1 MKIINFTKKLFAAVP
16 LLFFFAGAAL
26 AIAVP
31 IASSGPELLV
41 YVNRSGQKKPVSTK
55 AEWQIKRQQILER
68 MQQVMGKLPGRK
80 GLPAMDIQITDSLKE
95 DGFTRYTINFTVAEN
110 EILPADLYIPHQSG
124 KPKRLPAMLAL
135 HGTSALG
142 KRSIGG
148 ESPLANRAYAKELA
162 MRGYVVIAP
171 DYPSFGDLKDYDFE
185 KDRYES
191 GSMKAIFN
199 HMRCVDLLQARKDVD
214 PERIGVIGHSL
225 GGHNAIFA
233 GAFDTRIKV
242 VVSSCGW
249 TLFGNYN
256 AGNEVSQK
264 HGGRLGPWAQMR
276 YMPLVRDKYQLDAAQ
291 MPFDFDEAIASL
303 APRPFFSNSPKSD
316 ANFDV
321 KGVKEG
327 ILNVTKV
334 YKFLNAD
341 DKLQVDYP
349 DAGHDFPP
357 EVRLNAYAFIDKE
370 LNHTSIHKKLLF

>member
-1 MKIINFTKKLFAAVP
+1 MEIINFTKKLFAAVP
-16 LLFFFAGAAL
+16 LLIFFAGSTL

-31 IASSGPELLV
+31 VASGGPELLV
-41 YVNRSGQKKPVSTK
+41 YVNKTGQKKPVSTK
-55 AEWQIKRQQILER
+55 AEWQIKRQQILDR
-68 MQQVMGKLPGRK
+68 MQQVMGKLPERK
-80 GLPAMDIQITDSLKE
+80 GLPAMDIHITDSLKE
-95 DGFTRYTINFTVAEN
+95 EGFTRYTINFTVAEN
-110 EILPADLYIPHQSG
+110 EILPADLYVPHQSG
-124 KPKRLPAMLAL
+124 KAKRLPAMLAL

-233 GAFDTRIKV
+233 GAFDIRLKV

-256 AGNEVSQK
+256 AGKEVTQK
-264 HGGRLGPWAQMR
+264 HGGRLGPWAQTR

-327 ILNVTKV
+327 ILNIAKV

-341 DKLQVDYP
+341 DKLQVNYP